1 MKFAG
6 NFRQF
11 VTVNPGQTTAI
22 AYALVP
28 LDSGKPAVFKK
39 VKGDPRLFFVAN
51 AEIQGLSGMVSGVA
65 AAAFLDVWP
74 TTAAPATLTADGA
87 LPVDFNTEFSP
98 NFGSVTQGAIA
109 WKYDVFNPANGAITA
124 ETVQTPAA
132 TTNPVLTANSGGTV
146 SFWQKPA
153 VKVIGWGLLGLGAV
167 VGVYFL
173 LTGGKRKPSRMGR
186 VNDYK

>member
-11 VTVNPGQTTAI
+11 VTVNPGQSNAI
-22 AYALVP
+22 VYALVP

-51 AEIQGLSGMVSGVA
+51 AEIQALSGMVSGVS

-74 TTAAPATLTADGA
+74 TVAAPATLTADGA
-87 LPVDFNTEFSP
+87 LPVDFNTEFTP
-98 NFGSVTQGAIA
+98 NFGSVTQGSIA
-109 WKYDVFNPANGAITA
+109 WKYEVFNPANGSITA
-124 ETVQTPAA
+124 ETNVPPAPVSA
-132 TTNPVLTANSGGTV
+132 TASTASDK
-146 SFWQKPA
+146 SFFQKPA
-153 VKVIGWGLLGLGAV
+153 VKVIGWALLGVGAI

-173 LTGGKRKPSRMGR
+173 VRGTKKPKHSS
-186 VNDYK
+186 K